1 MPAGPL
7 APQCVGTGRT
17 STASGLFSMGEE
29 EEDDRIL
36 EERERGGE
44 LPSGRWEEANTR
56 TKHR

>member
-1 MPAGPL
+1 LKKNRRRWSEEEEKWEGSVPAGPL

-36 EERERGGE
+36 EERER
-44 LPSGRWEEANTR
+44 R
-56 TKHR
+56 